1 MKYEAPQ
8 LTELAASIP
17 AIQTSGGKSSSY
29 SVTEINVAN
38 ELFQAYVDWED

>member
-8 LTELAASIP
+8 ITELVASIP

-29 SVTEINVAN
+29 SVTEINQTN
-38 ELFQAYVDWED
+38 ELFQAYVDWEE